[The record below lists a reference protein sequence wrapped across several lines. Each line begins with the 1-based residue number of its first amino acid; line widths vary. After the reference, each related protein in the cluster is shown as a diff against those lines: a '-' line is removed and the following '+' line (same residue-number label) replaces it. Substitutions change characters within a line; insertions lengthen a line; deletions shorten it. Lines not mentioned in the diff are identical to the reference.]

1 MKTNPTRNLER
12 RTFRPRKEVTE
23 PETSSR
29 VEKMTEIVNDT
40 HAKYCSNCGK
50 KIEKPIQF
58 KGYFFCS
65 QKCRESFTT
74 PRGRVRG
81 GKNRRNWRG
90 GKAKRAAG

>member
-1 MKTNPTRNLER
+1 
-12 RTFRPRKEVTE
+12 
-23 PETSSR
+23 
-29 VEKMTEIVNDT
+29 MTEIVNDT

-65 QKCRESFTT
+65 QECRESFAT

-81 GKNRRNWRG
+81 GK
-90 GKAKRAAG
+90 AKRAAG